1 MEPIA
6 GKIRILIVDDVP
18 EGREGLAR
26 LLSFE
31 PDMDVIGFAS
41 TGAEA
46 LDQAQALKPDVILMD
61 INMPDMDGIT
71 ATEKITKLVPTSVIM
86 ISVQS
91 DRDYMRRAM
100 QVGAMD
106 FLPKPPSADELY
118 ATVRNAYI
126 RKPKPTMVPGK
137 TGGADE
143 GPKHD
148 GKVIVVYSPQG
159 GSGATTLAVNI
170 ASGIMDEQHRTVLID
185 ANLQFGDV
193 AVHLAMRN
201 ERNILDLA
209 KSADD
214 LDVEVIENVLGTHG
228 TGLRLLAAPQKP
240 QEAELVTPQ
249 GLVKIIEALSQRFGY
264 VVVDTSLHL
273 DDISLNLFD
282 IADLLV
288 IVGVPTLP
296 CVRNIRVVLDL
307 LAQFEDFDQGKLFFV
322 MNKVPSD
329 RKSGAL
335 DPEAIAKTLK
345 LPIQSTIPS
354 SEKQMLDS
362 LVRGVPVIVNARQ
375 SPGREINQLVELIQ
389 KQLVG
394 EQEEE
399 VVEQKSTQRGLK
411 GLLGS
416 GR

>member
-1 MEPIA
+1 MEPIE

-46 LDQAQALKPDVILMD
+46 LDQAQDLKPDVILMD

-126 RKPKPTMVPGK
+126 RKPKPTMIPGK
-137 TGGADE
+137 RDSDDGGS
-143 GPKHD
+143 KHD

-159 GSGATTLAVNI
+159 GAGATTLAVNI

-214 LDVEVIENVLGTHG
+214 LDIEVIENVLGTHG

-240 QEAELVTPQ
+240 QEAELVTPA

-264 VVVDTSLHL
+264 VIVDTSLHL

-288 IVGVPTLP
+288 FVGVPTLP

-307 LAQFEDFDQGKLFFV
+307 LSQFEDFDQGKIFFV
-322 MNKVPSD
+322 MNKVPTD

-345 LPIQSTIPS
+345 IPIQATIPS

-362 LVRGVPVIVNARQ
+362 LVRGVPAIVNARQ
-375 SPGREINQLVELIQ
+375 SPGREINQMVELVEKALQ
-389 KQLVG
+389 DEDAAEPV
-394 EQEEE
+394 EQE
-399 VVEQKSTQRGLK
+399 STGRRGRM
-411 GLLGS
+411 GRLG